1 MTTVIYH
8 ANCDDGFG
16 AALAAYIEF
25 GEYARYIPAS
35 YGSRPSE
42 VLGED
47 VFILDF
53 SYPRAVMQELSETAK
68 SIVLLDHHKT
78 AAIDLADLQL
88 SCDSIISF
96 DVEQSGAVLAW
107 KYFHPGVSVPKL
119 FRYIDDN
126 DRWQFKLRETR
137 YVIRNLRSYPQSF
150 STWHELMSM
159 MEISPEFYEDFVAE
173 GVAQERFFQSQVDF
187 LLNMSKPHKIWLAG
201 QEGLAVNATRMY
213 VSDLGHRLAEQ
224 SGTFGM
230 VWSFLGPDVA
240 PERQVSC
247 SLRSIGAFD
256 VSEIAR
262 QFGGGGHHNA
272 AGFEISLAQL
282 ELILN

>member
-16 AALAAYIEF
+16 AALAAYIKFE
-25 GEYARYIPAS
+25 EYARYIPSS
-35 YGSRPSE
+35 YGSRPPE
-42 VLGED
+42 VLGEA

-53 SYPRAVMQELSETAK
+53 SYPREVMQELSETAK

-96 DVEQSGAVLAW
+96 DMEQSGAVLAW

-126 DRWQFKLRETR
+126 DRWQFRLRETK

-150 STWHELMSM
+150 NTWHELMSM